1 MKRETALITGASS
14 GIGLELAGQFGAHG
28 SDLVLVAR
36 RKNRL
41 HEAADEIRRRY
52 GVRCVEFCTDLS
64 DIDAANSV
72 FAFCRSENVDVDVL
86 VNNAGF
92 GANDAF
98 LRLSVDL
105 QVQMLHVNIMALTT
119 LTRLFLPAMVAKK
132 SGGILNV
139 SSTGAFQPGP
149 FMAVYYASK
158 SYVYSFTFALADELK
173 QTGVTVSCLA
183 PGPVNTEFRAVA
195 KMRPPGLL
203 RRLGEKSPEHVA
215 RAGYR
220 GFRKGKRL
228 IVPGVMNKVG
238 VFAMRFVSRR
248 MASGMTKSINK
259 INDEIP

>member
-1 MKRETALITGASS
+1 MKKETVLITGASS
-14 GIGLELAGQFGAHG
+14 GIGLELARQFGAHG

-41 HEAADEIRRRY
+41 LEAAEDIRRRH

-72 FAFCRSENVDVDVL
+72 FAFCHSENIDVDVL

-105 QVQMLHVNIMALTT
+105 QMQMLQVNVMALTK
-119 LTRLFLPAMVAKK
+119 LTRLFLPAMVAKNA
-132 SGGILNV
+132 GGILNV

-149 FMAVYYASK
+149 YMAVYYASK
-158 SYVYSFTFALADELK
+158 SYVYSFTFALADELT
-173 QTGVTVSCLA
+173 QTGVTISCLT

-203 RRLGEKSPEHVA
+203 RRLGEKSLGDVA
-215 RAGYR
+215 FAGYH
-220 GFRKGKRL
+220 GFRKGTRL

-238 VFAMRFVSRR
+238 VFAMRFVSRK
-248 MASGMTKSINK
+248 MAGSMAKSINK